1 MNTLCSWKF
10 SYFLYPLLNS
20 KKKVPHENFHF
31 HFLFSSQIPNGP
43 SIPITLVG
51 SAIEPSVSFSFEEFN
66 FGPCLLHRTDMPPRR
81 QPLVITN
88 TEAKEMS
95 VHCLYKNTP
104 HLSVRFESCLLTQGE
119 EISVM
124 LEFRPRDIISYSETV
139 NFEINGF
146 FLKSVAVKGEGAQMK
161 IELANPVQKIVNF
174 GALQLDD
181 KGATRCSKMVRLV
194 NRSPATLSPSLSI
207 VPSSSVPALQ
217 KEGVLTVEP
226 MGEIPLK
233 ANGGACNVTVT
244 FAPTCRIPQF
254 SEEVNLECQG
264 TSQPLFVVTG
274 CCHGLEVSLD
284 TEYVPFG
291 AVVQDTSTTRKI
303 LLINSGDIGAAF
315 HWKIEDFG
323 PNFSITPKDGYIS
336 PGMQVHTCTCNSPY
350 KG

>member
-1 MNTLCSWKF
+1 MINCNWVLF
-10 SYFLYPLLNS
+10 PL
-20 KKKVPHENFHF
+20 
-31 HFLFSSQIPNGP
+31 QIPNGP

-51 SAIEPSVSFSFEEFN
+51 SAVEPSVSFSFEEHN
-66 FGPCLLHRTDMPPRR
+66 YGPCLLHRTDMPPRR
-81 QPLVITN
+81 QTLVITN

-95 VHCLYKNTP
+95 VHCLYKDTP
-104 HLSVRFESCLLTQGE
+104 HLSVKFESCLLSHGE
-119 EISVM
+119 AVHVA
-124 LEFRPRDIISYSETV
+124 LEFRPRDTVAYAETV

-146 FLKSVAVKGEGAQMK
+146 FLKSVMVRGEGAQMK
-161 IELANPVQKIVNF
+161 IELANPSQKIVNF

-181 KGATRCSKMVRLV
+181 KGCARCSKTVRLV

-217 KEGVLTVEP
+217 HDGVLTVEP
-226 MGEIPLK
+226 TGEIPLK

-244 FAPTCRIPQF
+244 LAPTCRIPQF
-254 SEEVNLECQG
+254 SEEVTLECQG

-291 AVVQDTSTTRKI
+291 AVVQDTSSTRKI

-315 HWKIEDFG
+315 HWKVEDFG
-323 PNFSITPKDGYIS
+323 PNFSIAPKDGYIS
-336 PGMQVHTCTCNSPY
+336 PGMQVKLPY
-350 KG
+350 SVNFRCRKFSLTSDLSNNEIILKMSLF